1 MVTLNSLL
9 SPETTRERL
18 LVVGGGADARTVA
31 TLLRQRYADWQTAH
45 VESYLAAI
53 ADLSLRPARAI
64 LACIAPT
71 QPHLPDAVA
80 GLRLAA
86 GGEARLLL
94 CCTPTTEPLARAARG
109 PAVND
114 YLILPLQPGELDRA
128 VGRVAVDVRP
138 RVAGNDLSDLSALAA
153 TMEVCAAEPTGALRS
168 LAELVR
174 ARLNASGVALIVDG
188 SMSAAGDAVARPVLS
203 APLLREGRIVG
214 QILVGDGV
222 SGPFDPADAQ
232 RLQHLATIISHLL
245 ASVSR
250 QRQLQRLALTDEV
263 SGLPNRRYLLE
274 QLPPILDRARA
285 ERFPVTV
292 LLFDVDDFKRYNDA
306 HGHDAGDE
314 IIRVVGQL
322 FRQHCREQDIV
333 VRYGGDEFAVA
344 FWDPEGARVAGSSHP
359 GCALN
364 VLDRFTTSLREHAF
378 SKLDG
383 EARITVSGGLA
394 TYPWDGDN
402 VEALIT
408 RADQALLAAKRAGKN
423 KVLIM
428 GADGEST
435 NQ

>member
-1 MVTLNSLL
+1 ML
-9 SPETTRERL
+9 
-18 LVVGGGADARTVA
+18 
-31 TLLRQRYADWQTAH
+31 
-45 VESYLAAI
+45 
-53 ADLSLRPARAI
+53 
-64 LACIAPT
+64 
-71 QPHLPDAVA
+71 
-80 GLRLAA
+80 
-86 GGEARLLL
+86 
-94 CCTPTTEPLARAARG
+94 
-109 PAVND
+109 
-114 YLILPLQPGELDRA
+114 
-128 VGRVAVDVRP
+128 
-138 RVAGNDLSDLSALAA
+138 
-153 TMEVCAAEPTGALRS
+153 
-168 LAELVR
+168 
-174 ARLNASGVALIVDG
+174 
-188 SMSAAGDAVARPVLS
+188 
-203 APLLREGRIVG
+203 
-214 QILVGDGV
+214 
-222 SGPFDPADAQ
+222 F
-232 RLQHLATIISHLL
+232 
-245 ASVSR
+245 
-250 QRQLQRLALTDEV
+250 
-263 SGLPNRRYLLE
+263 
-274 QLPPILDRARA
+274 
-285 ERFPVTV
+285 
-292 LLFDVDDFKRYNDA
+292 FDVDDFKRYNDA